1 MLSALATE
9 LYPNVI
15 GFGCEPDPITK
26 NINMKK
32 REIKKINFFKSILE
46 TQKQTCFNKK
56 NSTQPQM
63 KKKNYHHQTFV

>member
-1 MLSALATE
+1 
-9 LYPNVI
+9 
-15 GFGCEPDPITK
+15 
-26 NINMKK
+26 MKK

-63 KKKNYHHQTFV
+63 KKKIIITKILYYIKKSYQFIFSL